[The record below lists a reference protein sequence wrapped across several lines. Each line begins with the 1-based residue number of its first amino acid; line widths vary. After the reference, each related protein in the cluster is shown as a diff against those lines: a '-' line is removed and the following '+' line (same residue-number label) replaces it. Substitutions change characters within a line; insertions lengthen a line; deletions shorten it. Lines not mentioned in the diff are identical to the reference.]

1 MEQEKNSI
9 LETKNS
15 YIVEDIGGNIIDCNE
30 DNKKDIVSV
39 IGERDFKE
47 SDLETFVENFSNY
60 ADDNDIDFE
69 KFDYNE
75 YNEEYYRQKFPGF
88 EDWVHKILA
97 DCSKKKLEDH
107 HRKKQKLTFEEK
119 DTTLSFN

>member
-1 MEQEKNSI
+1 MEQEKNTI
-9 LETKNS
+9 LDTNNS
-15 YIVEDIGGNIIDCNE
+15 YIEDIGGNMIDFNE
-30 DNKKDIVSV
+30 NNEKDVISV
-39 IGERDFKE
+39 IGERDFKDT
-47 SDLETFVENFSNY
+47 DLETFVENFTNY

-75 YNEEYYRQKFPGF
+75 YTEDYYREKFPGF
-88 EDWVHKILA
+88 EPWVHKILA

-107 HRKKQKLTFEEK
+107 RKKDKLTFEEK

>member
-1 MEQEKNSI
+1 MDTEKNSI
-9 LETKNS
+9 LENKNS
-15 YIVEDIGGNIIDCNE
+15 YIEDIGGNIIDFNE
-30 DNKKDIVSV
+30 NNSKDVVTI

-75 YNEEYYRQKFPGF
+75 YTEDYYREKFPGF
-88 EDWVHKILA
+88 EPWVHKILA

-107 HRKKQKLTFEEK
+107 RKKEKMTFEEK